1 MRLGTDSNYEWTPK
15 RKLYYHRSK
24 RFAGWRRG
32 RNAGKTWADFQ
43 RWEKEHPDGVTLE
56 SIILRETEAQE
67 MARARQLE
75 EQESCRIA
83 RLREE
88 LIRLI
93 RRKDWTHEEKKKAI
107 GVINMM
113 SNAKIKE
120 MHFLE

>member
-1 MRLGTDSNYEWTPK
+1 MRLGTDSNYEWTLK
-15 RKLYYHRSK
+15 RKLHYHRSK

-43 RWEKEHPDGVTLE
+43 QWEKEHPDEVTLE
-56 SIILRETEAQE
+56 SMIQKETEAQE
-67 MARARQLE
+67 RARARHLE
-75 EQESCRIA
+75 EQESWRIA
-83 RLREE
+83 ELRKE

-107 GVINMM
+107 GVVNMT